1 MKRLPIGR
9 TMNLSDFSNLLRKPE
24 NLSQENVEALQKVID
39 TFPYFQSARAVYLKA
54 LKQEG
59 SYKYNGAL
67 KQTAAY
73 TTDRSILF
81 EFITSKEFKQ
91 HTVAKKIAT
100 HIANEQLYPIEV
112 IAEELIIRDNKT
124 AFDFNQVDAK
134 AVMDPEL
141 FQPKPT
147 PEHLEEQEPQDQSEE
162 KSPNETLEL
171 GKPLEFNAT
180 EPRSFVEWL
189 QLSADPKPIV
199 RKKAASAPPEK
210 KIQQSAIEQKLK
222 LINRFIEN
230 NPKIPPVGNT
240 TQNKGNLAKTVIV
253 EKSELMT
260 ETLARVYLEQKKY
273 KKAIQAYKILSLKY
287 PEKSGFF
294 ADQIK
299 AVTKLKDNN

>member
-1 MKRLPIGR
+1 
-9 TMNLSDFSNLLRKPE
+9 MNISDFSDLLRKPE
-24 NLSQENVEALQKVID
+24 NLSQEKIEALEKVIE

-54 LKQEG
+54 LKQQG
-59 SYKYNGAL
+59 SYKYNGEL

-81 EFITSKEFKQ
+81 EFITSEEFKQ
-91 HTVAKKIAT
+91 HGVAKKIAT

-112 IAEELIIRDNKT
+112 IAEEVIVRDHKT
-124 AFDFNQVDAK
+124 AFDFNQVDAE

-141 FQPKPT
+141 FQPKT
-147 PEHLEEQEPQDQSEE
+147 PSEE
-162 KSPNETLEL
+162 RKGQKPDHQQQDTKSPSETLEI
-171 GKPLEFNAT
+171 GKPLDFNAS
-180 EPRSFVEWL
+180 ESRSFVEWL
-189 QLSADPKPIV
+189 QLSAPPKPIDRQKQKRV
-199 RKKAASAPPEK
+199 ETTGSDKKNQPA
-210 KIQQSAIEQKLK
+210 AIEQKLK
-222 LINRFIEN
+222 LIDRFIET

-240 TQNKGNLAKTVIV
+240 TPTKGNLAKAVV
-253 EKSELMT
+253 LEKNELMT

>member
-1 MKRLPIGR
+1 
-9 TMNLSDFSNLLRKPE
+9 MNISDFSNLLRNPE
-24 NLSQENVEALQKVID
+24 HMSQENVEALQKVIE

-54 LKQEG
+54 LKQQG

-81 EFITSKEFKQ
+81 EFVTSEEFKQ

-100 HIANEQLYPIEV
+100 HIENEQLYPIEV
-112 IAEELIIRDNKT
+112 DAEEVIVRDHKT
-124 AFDFNQVDAK
+124 TFDFNKVDAE

-141 FQPKPT
+141 FLPKTPT
-147 PEHLEEQEPQDQSEE
+147 QESEDQESTSQSESTGGS
-162 KSPNETLEL
+162 KETLDI
-171 GKPLEFNAT
+171 GKPLDFNSSET
-180 EPRSFVEWL
+180 HSFMEWL
-189 QLSADPKPIV
+189 QLSSTPKPIV
-199 RKKAASAPPEK
+199 REKEAQPSPDKKNR
-210 KIQQSAIEQKLK
+210 QSTIEHKLK
-222 LINRFIEN
+222 LIDRFIEN
-230 NPKIPPVGNT
+230 NPKIPPAGNT
-240 TQNKGNLAKTVIV
+240 AQNKGNLAKSVV
-253 EKSELMT
+253 LEKNELMT